1 VRTPYFYAL
10 CKNIAIMQDKK
21 GWSIVMMTWQIMI
34 GAQAI
39 SILVSAATVVVFM
52 LQKKPLEEIELNI
65 QSLNAEEND
74 ELAVSA

>member
-1 VRTPYFYAL
+1 
-10 CKNIAIMQDKK
+10 MQDKK

>member
-1 VRTPYFYAL
+1 
-10 CKNIAIMQDKK
+10 
-21 GWSIVMMTWQIMI
+21 MMTWQIMI